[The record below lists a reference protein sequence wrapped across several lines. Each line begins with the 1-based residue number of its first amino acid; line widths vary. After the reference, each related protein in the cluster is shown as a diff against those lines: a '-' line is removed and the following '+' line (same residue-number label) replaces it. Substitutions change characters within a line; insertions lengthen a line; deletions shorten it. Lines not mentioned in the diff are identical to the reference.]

1 MYPQRK
7 YPVGIQSFENIRTDG
22 YIYVDK
28 TPLIYKMITGG
39 KPYFLSRPRRFGKS
53 LLCSTLEAVF
63 SGRRELFEAFTTED
77 GIEQPQLFIAT
88 TNWKWQPHPVIHF
101 DFSKGH
107 QYTLPALDEMIE
119 STLLYYEGKW
129 GITTQFKGHNVRF
142 IHLIE
147 EAHRQTGQR
156 AVVIVDEYDTFMLHC
171 IGDRALEEGVRER
184 FSNLFGTLKS
194 LDDHLQFVF
203 ITGISKFSQMGIFS
217 TLNNLKNISML
228 ADYETLCGITEEE
241 LTTQLKPDIE
251 LLAQR
256 RGETYEETFGELKRM
271 YDGYHFSRQMTDIYN
286 PFSLFNAL
294 DSGEIGDYW
303 FDSATPSAVIGM
315 LAKMPPISLTDIDGV
330 SCADTAFDVPF
341 NSYDDPL
348 PVLYQSGY
356 LTIKDYRP
364 SRHSYVLG
372 LPNAEVRKGL
382 ANSLYQYVTAIKGID
397 RGRAVFQ
404 DAYYDFLDYDD
415 LPAFIEAV
423 KTFFAGIPY
432 HLSEKV
438 EHYYHTVLY
447 TLLTAFGADISAEEP
462 TAKGRAD
469 IVLKMPRGIYV
480 IELKYDDTAEN
491 ALAQID
497 SRGYAEKYRLDG
509 RPVTK
514 VGIAFSSAERNIT
527 GWDSRPAFGE

>member
-1 MYPQRK
+1 MYPKRK
-7 YPVGIQSFENIRTDG
+7 YPVGIQSFESIRTDG
-22 YIYVDK
+22 YVYVDK
-28 TPLIYKMITGG
+28 TQLIYKMITCG

-88 TNWKWQPHPVIHF
+88 TGWKWQPHPVIRF

-129 GITTQFKGHNVRF
+129 DVTSKFKGHNVRF

-147 EAHRQTGQR
+147 EVHRQTGQR
-156 AVVIVDEYDTFMLHC
+156 AVVIVDEYDTFMLHS
-171 IGDRALEEGVRER
+171 IGDEALEKGVRER
-184 FSNLFGTLKS
+184 FSNLFGTIKS

-228 ADYETLCGITEEE
+228 ADYEALCGITEEE
-241 LTTQLKPDIE
+241 LTTQLRPDIE

-256 RGETYEETFGELKRM
+256 RGKTYDETFSELKRM

-294 DSGEIGDYW
+294 DSGDIGDYW
-303 FDSATPSAVIGM
+303 FDSATPSAVLDM
-315 LAKMPPISLTDIDGV
+315 LAKMPPVELTDIDGV
-330 SCADTAFDVPF
+330 VCPIEDFDIPF
-341 NSYDDPL
+341 NSYENHL

-356 LTIKDYRP
+356 LTIKDYDRECDDF
-364 SRHSYVLG
+364 VLG
-372 LPNAEVRKGL
+372 LPNAEVRRGF
-382 ANSLYQYVTAIKGID
+382 ANSLYQYTMAVRGID
-397 RGRAVFQ
+397 TNKNRLYRAYHSFRRT
-404 DAYYDFLDYDD
+404 DD
-415 LPAFIEAV
+415 LSAFIEAIRA
-423 KTFFAGIPY
+423 FFAGIPY
-432 HLSEKV
+432 HLAEKD
-438 EHYYHTVLY
+438 ERHYHVILY
-447 TLLTAFGADISAEEP
+447 TLLTAFGADICAEEP

-514 VGIAFSSAERNIT
+514 VGIAFSSEERNIT
-527 GWDSRPAFGE
+527 DWRSEAVG